1 MTSLSN
7 VIKRQRAMPLEPQR
21 IDSRPFLEPFS
32 EVVVERS
39 HEQEL
44 EMRYASLRQEEEA
57 IKLHRE
63 AVEHELELLREQT
76 LEAAYQE
83 GYGSGFDL
91 GRQEGKSE
99 FDELTARLNTV
110 GTELENLFE
119 QKWRDAETK
128 LVDLAVEISAR
139 VTTDLVRNE
148 EALFADMIREQ
159 LLRQIDAE
167 ALTVFVH
174 PTRLASIQRFESM
187 WQSEQMPPL
196 KYRADVSLTET
207 SVRIETPHHG
217 NELDVSYSFE
227 RIRSKI
233 EEVLSDGAY

>member
-1 MTSLSN
+1 MSN

-21 IDSRPFLEPFS
+21 IDSRPLHETVS
-32 EVVVERS
+32 EVLVDRN

-44 EMRYASLRQEEEA
+44 ELRYAALRDEEEA
-57 IKLHRE
+57 IKSYRE
-63 AVEHELELLREQT
+63 SVDYELEQLRNQT

-83 GYGSGFDL
+83 GYASGFDR

-99 FDELTARLNTV
+99 FDELTTRLNTV
-110 GTELENLFE
+110 SAELEILFE
-119 QKWRDAETK
+119 QKWRDAESK

-139 VTTDLVRNE
+139 VTTELVRNE

-174 PTRLASIQRFESM
+174 PTRLASIQRFEST

-196 KYRADVSLTET
+196 KYRADVSLSET

-217 NELDVSYSFE
+217 NELDVAYSYE
-227 RIRSKI
+227 RIQSKI

>member
-1 MTSLSN
+1 MSN
-7 VIKRQRAMPLEPQR
+7 VIKRQRAMSLEPQR
-21 IDSRPFLEPFS
+21 IDSQPFFESTS
-32 EVVVERS
+32 EVMVERN

-44 EMRYASLRQEEEA
+44 EARYASLRQEEEA
-57 IKLHRE
+57 IRLHRE
-63 AVEHELELLREQT
+63 TVERELELLREQT
-76 LEAAYQE
+76 IEAAYQE
-83 GYGSGFDL
+83 GYGSGFEE

-99 FDELTARLNTV
+99 FDELAARLNTV
-110 GTELENLFE
+110 STELETLFE
-119 QKWRDAETK
+119 QKWRDAEIK
-128 LVDLAVEISAR
+128 LVNLAVEISAHI
-139 VTTDLVRNE
+139 TTELVRSE
-148 EALFADMIREQ
+148 EVLFADMIREQ

-174 PTRLASIQRFESM
+174 PTRLASIQRFEST